1 MTIYN
6 RLERQDSFPFNPQP
20 LEILLTPN
28 GQYLQLSLHEF
39 IALSVVCKCGM
50 KMAAPLSP
58 HFFCQCLFQKYL
70 EQRNRKKRST
80 NVENFKTELMRKD
93 LLYYLTL
100 PRLIFS
106 ALIPS
111 ALFSHIS
118 NTLRE
123 KSSPNYFLKAAS

>member
-1 MTIYN
+1 MWHENGCSSISTFFLLVPL
-6 RLERQDSFPFNPQP
+6 LEVFR
-20 LEILLTPN
+20 
-28 GQYLQLSLHEF
+28 
-39 IALSVVCKCGM
+39 AK
-50 KMAAPLSP
+50 
-58 HFFCQCLFQKYL
+58 
-70 EQRNRKKRST
+70 EQKKRST
-80 NVENFKTELMRKD
+80 NVENFKTVLMRKD